1 MAHIYIVA
9 EKGFKVITV
18 KEKYYRKVK
27 EYYRNIVEQDLDPT
41 KFISEARNFQE
52 EIKENKVRKL
62 DPLQVKK
69 IWNKE
74 PKVSKNKSQ
83 DHNR

>member
-1 MAHIYIVA
+1 VAHIYIVA

>member
-1 MAHIYIVA
+1 MA

-74 PKVSKNKSQ
+74 PQVSKKSQ

>member
-1 MAHIYIVA
+1 MA

>member
-1 MAHIYIVA
+1 MA

-69 IWNKE
+69 IWKKE
-74 PKVSKNKSQ
+74 PKVSKK
-83 DHNR
+83 

>member
-1 MAHIYIVA
+1 MA

-74 PKVSKNKSQ
+74 PQVSKNKSQ